1 MFILSAVIHVRILSK
16 SRLEGGRRRHD
27 VLIKKVY
34 KSSLMTL
41 MRREYIW
48 VYSPCCPR
56 LRRGREYLVMGR
68 KRKVRFQ
75 RGQWVGEG
83 ISPQV
88 GVQYQTRLVV
98 DYMDYWRTWRSRYDS
113 KMDQYSE
120 QKCEKYEKPQ
130 SIQRDPE
137 RNPKN
142 KRSRRP

>member
-1 MFILSAVIHVRILSK
+1 MKILSK

-68 KRKVRFQ
+68 KRKIRFGFQ
-75 RGQWVGEG
+75 RGQWVGGGHDDPPG
-83 ISPQV
+83 ISP

-113 KMDQYSE
+113 KMDQYSD
-120 QKCEKYEKPQ
+120 QKCEKYRSEKPQ
-130 SIQRDPE
+130 ALQRDPE
-137 RNPKN
+137 RNPKK